1 MPSTNPT
8 PTRFQSIEGAVQED
22 IPVVRIHLSRI
33 EEFEAS
39 EMSLSND
46 ASILVSDPIEDFYEN
61 MEALFAKSV
70 DEDEDLAQLRVGFLE
85 PCEHVEDTRI
95 GTQGLYIKSKMMI
108 QRLKLQAP
116 KKNGIGIRKWRYPG
130 PGGLVIGRPIQKVM
144 KSEDHG

>member
-1 MPSTNPT
+1 
-8 PTRFQSIEGAVQED
+8 
-22 IPVVRIHLSRI
+22 
-33 EEFEAS
+33 
-39 EMSLSND
+39 MSLSND

-61 MEALFAKSV
+61 TEALFAKSV

-85 PCEHVEDTRI
+85 PYEYIEGTKI
-95 GTQGLYIKSKMMI
+95 GIQGLHIKSKMMI